1 MATLDT
7 ILYASQNNGG
17 KAGVSI
23 SEIAQLV
30 GGNNA
35 PVATETTFGVVKQ
48 SANVAD
54 AAVPFADLTAA
65 ANAYNALLAAL
76 QAAGL
81 MAAS

>member
-7 ILYASQNNGG
+7 ILYASQNNGF

-48 SANVAD
+48 SANQADSTASDVAGIVSD
-54 AAVPFADLTAA
+54 F
-65 ANAYNALLAAL
+65 NALLAAL